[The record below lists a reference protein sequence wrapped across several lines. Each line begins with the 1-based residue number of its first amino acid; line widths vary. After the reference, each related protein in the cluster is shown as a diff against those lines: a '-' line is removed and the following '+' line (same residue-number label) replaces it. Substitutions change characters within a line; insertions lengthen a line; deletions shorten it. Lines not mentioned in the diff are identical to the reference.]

1 MNPPPHDVAAGTG
14 LRIIIMHFHFL
25 IWRIA
30 NNPPVTSSCP
40 SSFLRRTKIHA
51 GAFDRFRELH
61 ARIFAVPS
69 IQESPVQQQPAT
81 TFFFR
86 SRCADETIGD
96 QPGFEASLEPPV
108 PFAAPQLYF
117 KQPGELVLP
126 SEYMSAAAAKANLDP
141 GFLLGPAVAAAAPPP
156 AGMRRKF

>member
-1 MNPPPHDVAAGTG
+1 
-14 LRIIIMHFHFL
+14 MHFHFL

-30 NNPPVTSSCP
+30 NNPPVTSSFP
-40 SSFLRRTKIHA
+40 SFLRRTKIHA
-51 GAFDRFRELH
+51 GAFDRFREIH

-96 QPGFEASLEPPV
+96 QLGFEASLEPPV

-126 SEYMSAAAAKANLDP
+126 PEYMSAAAAVADLDP
-141 GFLLGPAVAAAAPPP
+141 GFLLGAS
-156 AGMRRKF
+156 RSIR